1 MSNKKRLNFL
11 SEVSYLRSKLS
22 KENQKYFDIASKLYT
37 EAKIEKKNSMW
48 NIIFGLMSSEQTK
61 RTKAIAAIKKFN
73 EMKPVIGIKQK
84 GSIYNEA
91 RQPRN
96 FHIQA
101 NIDVKIK
108 YNTPKKDQ
116 FQKVITESKVIKA
129 RTLTEAKEEYQSEL
143 MDLYSLEDSYYV
155 QSVDDI
161 KFVSILPVRTT
172 PAASQTLH
180 YMRMLRASQHMD
192 YNDVKEF
199 KGFLDTTKDMC
210 VINNI
215 VGYLANDK
223 FSVTEKKFIEDC
235 KYYYSNVDTIEYSKN
250 ELDFG
255 IDNQWSPED
264 GVSPACVQWWCEK
277 YDVSHYAF
285 DISNFCFSKH
295 VAKNRNKKSLCYFC
309 INDHMYLVTDKDMKE
324 SMTKRAYDVSA
335 KLNSA
340 LFEEKFEKTN
350 IFTTLTIYENIDVS
364 KVTDYKESC
373 IFMFS
378 GQQYTNITN
387 VLYDVIRQYNVVP
400 SSKNILSVNH
410 NITRFSA
417 IINDIEYFFALDP
430 NENIPLDAND
440 LSKGFVTYKTIRQ
453 LCDDNK
459 IEFNNQSFVTMVN
472 QLKDAFFKSKREVS
486 DEKKAELI
494 FKAKSRCNQCG
505 EVSKDVH
512 IDHIRPLSNGGT
524 NDDVNLQVLCV
535 SCHKDKCETEIENGM
550 YTMLRDTQSSFN
562 NQVTEV
568 MKSQLARSYAFV
580 EKLVPGQARHGNAE
594 QEDIDPGQGQVFN
607 IDINKCRKNILYYGV
622 YDFPVFTVMDSVE
635 TYTGQSGAGYYYIE
649 SNNYIPLHGNG
660 WYVYPVVDF
669 CLKNNIIT
677 SDQIKFTVQA
687 SLSVPGSYFN
697 EFIDYCY
704 TAFGSLAKLS
714 INGMIGCFNLNIHR
728 NTITKTIGIVKKS
741 FDCYSHY
748 FMNFNTSRFINA
760 LTIDDDT
767 YYHMF
772 EDIARTNMET
782 ESPIYNQIVQIEN
795 VMIFEMMQMIQ
806 NAGGKVLDLNTDCCS
821 CIFPDNVFPFTVD
834 NNNNIVGHYFDE
846 FQLVSKYKLETK
858 DRLSIE
864 RRRQSLRCETFEM
877 AAQNWTKSF
886 DNEGNDFSQYVSHI
900 VGSNESWNIDG
911 PAGAGK
917 SFLIKSIQ
925 QELKSKDKKYVTL
938 CPTNISALV
947 IPDGQTLHKFR
958 NTMKKQTYIKNN
970 NIEYIFVDEISMV
983 HEMFY
988 KFLLLI
994 KKLNPQTKFIVS
1006 GDFYQLLPVND
1017 RYTKDNYSESQAL
1030 FEICDG
1036 NRFIMT
1042 TCRRADD
1049 SLFNICKAIKNDEII
1064 DESEFGSKLYKTNLC
1079 FTNKKRMLINR
1090 MMMDYNI
1097 EKYGK
1102 QGLKLPKRNFNENSQ
1117 DVNLFKNT
1125 PIISMKNNSKLN
1137 IVNNEQFKIDKID
1150 SHTIYFSN
1158 DMKKELT
1165 IPIDQFQKT
1174 FFVAYAMTIHKSQG
1188 ATFTKPY
1195 TIHEWNH
1202 PRMDK
1207 RLKYVALSR
1216 ATSKE
1221 LINIIV

>member
-22 KENQKYFDIASKLYT
+22 KENQKYFDVASKLYT

-48 NIIFGLMSSEQTK
+48 NIIFGLMSGEQVK
-61 RTKAIAAIKKFN
+61 RAKAISAIKKFR
-73 EMKPVIGIKQK
+73 EMKPVIGIKEK
-84 GSIYNEA
+84 GSVYNEA
-91 RQPRN
+91 RHPKN

-101 NIDVKIK
+101 NITLRTK
-108 YNTPKKDQ
+108 YNTENKHKYE
-116 FQKVITESKVIKA
+116 KVVTESRIVKA
-129 RTLTEAKEEYQSEL
+129 YTLSEAKAEYED
-143 MDLYSLEDSYYV
+143 DLNYLYNNQDSYYITNV
-155 QSVDDI
+155 KDI
-161 KFVSILPVRTT
+161 DFVSVLPVKTSAM
-172 PAASQTLH
+172 AAETIH
-180 YMRMLRASQHMD
+180 HMRMRQASQHMD
-192 YNDVKEF
+192 YNDVKEY
-199 KGFLDTTKDMC
+199 KGFLDTSKDMC

-235 KYYYSNVDTIEYSKN
+235 KYYYSTVDTIEYSKSD
-250 ELDFG
+250 LDFG
-255 IDNQWSPED
+255 LSNDWSPED
-264 GVSPACVQWWCEK
+264 GVSPACLQWWCEK

-285 DISNFCFSKH
+285 DVSNFCFSKH

-309 INDHMYLVTDKDMKE
+309 INNHMYLVTDREMKE

-340 LFEEKFEKTN
+340 LFEENFERTN
-350 IFTTLTIYENIDVS
+350 IFTSLVIHENIEVS
-364 KVTDYKESC
+364 KVTDFKESC
-373 IFMFS
+373 IFMYS
-378 GQQYTNITN
+378 GKEYTNITN
-387 VLYDVIRQYNVVP
+387 VMYDVISIYNVVP

-410 NITRFSA
+410 NITRFSVT
-417 IINDIEYFFALDP
+417 INDVEYFFVLDP
-430 NENIPLDAND
+430 NDSIPLDTND
-440 LSKGFVTYKTIRQ
+440 LSKGFITYKTIRQ

-459 IEFNNQSFVTMVN
+459 IEFKNQSFVTMVN

-494 FKAKSRCNQCG
+494 LKAESRCKHCG
-505 EVSKDVH
+505 DVSKEFH

-524 NDDVNLQVLCV
+524 NDDENLQVLCV

-550 YTMLRDTQSSFN
+550 YTMLKDTQSSFN

-580 EKLVPGQARHGNAE
+580 EKLVPEEVQ
-594 QEDIDPGQGQVFN
+594 QKVYN
-607 IDINKCRKNILYYGV
+607 IDINKCRKNILYYGA

-635 TYTGQSGAGYYYIE
+635 KYTGQSGAGYYYIE

-660 WYVYPVVDF
+660 WYVFPVVDF

-714 INGMIGCFNLNIHR
+714 INGMIGCFNINIHR

-748 FMNFNTSRFINA
+748 FMNFNTSRFVNA
-760 LTIDDDT
+760 LTINDDT

-772 EDIARTNMET
+772 EDIERTNMET

-795 VMIFEMMQMIQ
+795 VMINEMMQMIQ

-821 CIFPDNVFPFTVD
+821 CVFPNDVFPFTVD
-834 NNNNIVGHYFDE
+834 SNNNIVGQYFDGY
-846 FQLVSKYKLETK
+846 QLVPKYKLETK

-864 RRRQSLRCETFEM
+864 RCRQSLRCDTFEL
-877 AAQNWTKSF
+877 AVENWKVSN
-886 DNEGNDFSQYVSHI
+886 DNEGNDFSQYVSQI

-994 KKLNPQTKFIVS
+994 KKLNPQTKLIVS
-1006 GDFYQLLPVND
+1006 GDFQQLLPVND
-1017 RYTKDNYSESQAL
+1017 RYTKGNYADSQAL
-1030 FEICDG
+1030 FELCDG
-1036 NRFIMT
+1036 NRFVMT
-1042 TCRRADD
+1042 KCRRADD
-1049 SLFNICKAIKNDEII
+1049 SLFNICKAIKNDEEV
-1064 DESEFGSKLYKTNLC
+1064 DASDLGTKFYKTNLC
-1079 FTNKKRMLINR
+1079 FTNKKRIAINR
-1090 MMMDYNI
+1090 TLMDFNV

-1102 QGLKLPKRNFNENSQ
+1102 RGLVLPKRDFNDNSQ
-1117 DVNLFKNT
+1117 AVNLFKNT
-1125 PIISMKNNSKLN
+1125 PIISMKNNTKLN
-1137 IVNNEQFKIDKID
+1137 IVNNEQFTIDKID

-1158 DMKKELT
+1158 DMKKGLT
-1165 IPIDQFQKT
+1165 IPIDQFQRT

-1216 ATSKE
+1216 ATSKD
-1221 LINIIV
+1221 LINIMV